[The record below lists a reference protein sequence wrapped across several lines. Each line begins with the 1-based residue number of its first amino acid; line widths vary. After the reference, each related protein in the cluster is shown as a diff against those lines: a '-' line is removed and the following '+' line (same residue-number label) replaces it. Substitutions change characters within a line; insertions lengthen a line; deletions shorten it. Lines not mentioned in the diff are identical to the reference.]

1 MSKPKEIIIKI
12 NNMKQQVM
20 LIRSAENTAKKGYLV
35 PVLLCLCFIIVH
47 FAPITA
53 YADFGNFA
61 GNSDYGGGSSS
72 GGGFDGDFDLAME
85 VLTWIIAIIAV
96 LVLMIYYLI
105 KDKVTGGKVFGDKA
119 KNKTSDGMELRTM
132 AEFKIIDAGFDEAA
146 FREQISNLY
155 VQLQQFWHEKDIEP
169 IRPYL
174 TDALFNQSMRQME
187 DLCQKGQTPF
197 IDRIAVLAVTPRGF
211 YQSGG
216 MDHIVVKVST
226 RIVSYT
232 LDDSTGN
239 VISGDRNREKFMEYE
254 WDLCREMG
262 IITNQTDGLH
272 SVICPKCGAP
282 LNINQSAKCSYC
294 GSIITMKNRNWA
306 LNNIKGLSQESW

>member
-1 MSKPKEIIIKI
+1 MIDRGIIYK
-12 NNMKQQVM
+12 
-20 LIRSAENTAKKGYLV
+20 
-35 PVLLCLCFIIVH
+35 H
-47 FAPITA
+47 
-53 YADFGNFA
+53 
-61 GNSDYGGGSSS
+61 
-72 GGGFDGDFDLAME
+72 
-85 VLTWIIAIIAV
+85 
-96 LVLMIYYLI
+96 LI

-174 TDALFNQSMRQME
+174 TDALFNQSKRQME

-197 IDRIAVLAVTPRGF
+197 INRIAVLAVTPRGF